1 MRMKK
6 RWKTILLSLCMAL
19 ALIPAAAFAADT
31 DKAIQLGTGSISGYD
46 STTGY
51 DYIYYGTWNS
61 SPIEWRVLSMN
72 GNSGTYSDGTETVDA
87 NNAMFLL
94 SDGLLGTGTYGGV
107 YFQQN
112 YHSASGTY
120 HKGSAPTDGNHT
132 NCQIA
137 NAWQD
142 SDAQVWCETFYSRNL
157 TAQEQGAVLATTKSD
172 KAFTSSTNKI
182 PFAASNNILN
192 RDKVFFLS
200 AEEAETGDYGFGS
213 DNDRRANYGSSAG
226 VWWLRSPS
234 AFTSNLAGLVYDDG
248 DVYAI
253 NVGNDWAVRPAF
265 NLNLE
270 SVLFTS
276 AANSADGGK
285 ADDTVDSSLTSVADY
300 VGNEWK
306 LTLLDSGREFK
317 VTETVASGSPGD
329 TIALNYTGAE
339 TGANEYISAIVADK
353 ADGKVLYYGR
363 VAQPGS
369 TDGSLEITIPTGLTE
384 GSYTLNVFSE
394 QYNGD
399 KKTDYAS
406 AFQSV
411 DLTVTASGTGEP
423 DNANIYVGG
432 VELTGNEAAPAYAV
446 TTADGAVTTTD
457 ATAENYNIKWD
468 GSTLTL
474 NGATVAQGTR
484 TFFNNR
490 AAAVYCK
497 TSLTIELIGENTVT
511 GPNGDDRNEIDS
523 SYGIY
528 VPDENITI
536 TGDGVLNVAGG
547 TVTSTNGYIYSY
559 GIGARNVTISSGEVI
574 AAGGDGTGD
583 NNIHSLGI
591 DAYGNVSITDGT
603 VTAKGGTV
611 TATGDTTAVT
621 KGAESTGIYAGDVT
635 ITGGTLTAT
644 GGAATTAGANNS
656 AESYG
661 IDAFDNVSISSGEVT
676 ATGGTAEAGGD
687 SARSYGVNAVN
698 VTIESGTV
706 TAKGGSTVETGGYS
720 AESYG
725 IYSYDKVTV
734 ISGTVTAT
742 GGTATG
748 TNNAYSYGVESDG
761 AVTISSGTVEA
772 TGGEA
777 RGDSARSYGIDAF
790 DNVSISSGEVTAT
803 GGNNAIY
810 ALENVIISPKEGE
823 LIGVKT
829 GENADAAAQIDGSP
843 FAEETTITD
852 LVTNE
857 KYFHS
862 EAMYTVTVETD
873 GHGTASASPTSAP
886 AGTTINLTA
895 TPDSSYRFERW
906 EVVSGDITIENNA
919 FTMPAGNVTVKAIFE
934 KEPGGEDTYYTL
946 TFDTNGGSDIDS
958 VRRIS
963 GTTIDLSDYTPTR
976 EGYDFTGWYADAELT
991 EKITEIR
998 LTSNKTVYA
1007 GWTEQTPQPGVENPF
1022 TDVSENDWFYD
1033 DVMYLFANRL
1043 MNGTSATTFAPYG
1056 TTTRAMAV
1064 MTIWRMEGEPKAV
1077 GANPF
1082 TDVESGAW
1090 FTEAIIWANENGIAL
1105 GYGNAC
1111 FAPDTPVTR
1120 EQLAAFFYR
1129 YAAYKGYDTTVT
1141 GSLDRFTDGDNVSE
1155 WAKNDVMWAVGYGL
1169 MQGDDMN
1176 MLNPQIDGIRS
1187 EYAAMLH
1194 RFIEKSTI

>member
-31 DKAIQLGTGSISGYD
+31 DKAIQLGTGNISGYD

-51 DYIYYGTWNS
+51 DYIYYGTWNNN
-61 SPIEWRVLSMN
+61 PVKWRVLDDQTN
-72 GNSGTYSDGTETVDA
+72 TGNAGL
-87 NNAMFLL
+87 FLL
-94 SDGLLGTGTYGGV
+94 SEDLLGETG
-107 YFQQN
+107 FDN
-112 YHSASGTY
+112 DKS
-120 HKGSAPTDGNHT
+120 GSA
-132 NCQIA
+132 
-137 NAWQD
+137 WQE
-142 SDAQVWCETFYSRNL
+142 SDAKVWCGDFYSNGFS
-157 TAQEQGAVLATTKSD
+157 TAEQAAVLATTKTD
-172 KAFTSSTNKI
+172 DARTSSSRPTEH
-182 PFAASNNILN
+182 FVASENILN
-192 RDKVFFLS
+192 GDKVFFLS
-200 AEEAETGDYGFGS
+200 VEEVENSAYGFTDNNARISS
-213 DNDRRANYGSSAG
+213 DH
-226 VWWLRSPS
+226 WLLRSPS
-234 AFTSNLAGLVYDDG
+234 AQVGDWKGAGTVIYDGTVVAENLNTQLGA
-248 DVYAI
+248 
-253 NVGNDWAVRPAF
+253 RPAF
-265 NLNLE
+265 NLDT
-270 SVLFTS
+270 SAVLFTS
-276 AANSADGGK
+276 AAEDGKSASGM
-285 ADDTVDSSLTSVADY
+285 DTGLAAVSDNT
-300 VGNEWK
+300 GNEWK

-432 VELTGNEAAPAYAV
+432 VELTGSEAAPAYAV

-474 NGATVAQGTR
+474 NGATVAQGTC

-511 GPNGDDRNEIDS
+511 GPNGDDLNEIDS

-559 GIGARNVTISSGEVI
+559 GIGARNVTISSGEV
-574 AAGGDGTGD
+574 
-583 NNIHSLGI
+583 
-591 DAYGNVSITDGT
+591 
-603 VTAKGGTV
+603 
-611 TATGDTTAVT
+611 
-621 KGAESTGIYAGDVT
+621 
-635 ITGGTLTAT
+635 
-644 GGAATTAGANNS
+644 
-656 AESYG
+656 
-661 IDAFDNVSISSGEVT
+661 T
-676 ATGGTAEAGGD
+676 ATGGTAEAGGY
-687 SARSYGVNAVN
+687 SAVSYGVNADN

-706 TAKGGSTVETGGYS
+706 TAKGGTAEAGDYP

-734 ISGTVTAT
+734 ISGTITAT
-742 GGTATG
+742 GGAATG
-748 TNNAYSYGVESDG
+748 TNDAYSYGVESDG

-803 GGNNAIY
+803 GGTATGTNDAYSYGVNTDNVTITGGTLTATGGTAEARGYSAESYGIDAFYNVSISSGEVTATGGNNAIY

-829 GENADAAAQIDGSP
+829 GENTDAAAQIDGSP

>member
-1 MRMKK
+1 MRIKK

-19 ALIPAAAFAADT
+19 ALISATAFAADT
-31 DKAIQLGTGSISGYD
+31 DKAIQLDTGSISGYD

-51 DYIYYGTWNS
+51 DYIYYGTWNNN
-61 SPIEWRVLSMN
+61 PVKWRVLDDQTN
-72 GNSGTYSDGTETVDA
+72 TGNAGL
-87 NNAMFLL
+87 FLL
-94 SDGLLGTGTYGGV
+94 SEELLGTDI
-107 YFQQN
+107 YFQQY
-112 YHSASGTY
+112 YHYASGIY
-120 HKGSAPTDGNHT
+120 YKGEEHDGDHT
-132 NCQIA
+132 NCQIVY
-137 NAWQD
+137 AWQGSD
-142 SDAQVWCETFYSRNL
+142 TQAWCKDFAGIEGSSVADAFSDAELNAIL
-157 TAQEQGAVLATTKSD
+157 ETTKSD
-172 KAFTSSTNKI
+172 SGFTGSTDNRY
-182 PFAASNNILN
+182 FASENILN
-192 RDKVFFLS
+192 NDKVFFLS
-200 AEEAETGDYGFGS
+200 AEEAENGAYGFT
-213 DNDRRANYGSSAG
+213 DNDARIAYYDSNVSG
-226 VWWLRSPS
+226 WWLRSPHHALTVGIVNS
-234 AFTSNLAGLVYDDG
+234 SGRVNAAGVN
-248 DVYAI
+248 YA
-253 NVGNDWAVRPAF
+253 WAVRPAF
-265 NLNLE
+265 NLDT
-270 SVLFTS
+270 SAVLFTS
-276 AANSADGGK
+276 AAEDGKSASGM
-285 ADDTVDSSLTSVADY
+285 DTGLAAVSDNT
-300 VGNEWK
+300 GNEWK

-432 VELTGNEAAPAYAV
+432 VELTGSEAAPAYAV

-474 NGATVAQGTR
+474 NGATVAQGSC

-490 AAAVYCK
+490 AAAVFCK

-547 TVTSTNGYIYSY
+547 T
-559 GIGARNVTISSGEVI
+559 AE
-574 AAGGDGTGD
+574 AGG
-583 NNIHSLGI
+583 
-591 DAYGNVSITDGT
+591 Y
-603 VTAKGGTV
+603 
-611 TATGDTTAVT
+611 
-621 KGAESTGIYAGDVT
+621 
-635 ITGGTLTAT
+635 
-644 GGAATTAGANNS
+644 S

-661 IDAFDNVSISSGEVT
+661 
-676 ATGGTAEAGGD
+676 
-687 SARSYGVNAVN
+687 VNADN

-706 TAKGGSTVETGGYS
+706 TAKGGATKATSRS

-734 ISGTVTAT
+734 ISGTITAT
-742 GGTATG
+742 GGTAEAG
-748 TNNAYSYGVESDG
+748 GYFAESYGVNADN
-761 AVTISSGTVEA
+761 VTISSGTVEA

-777 RGDSARSYGIDAF
+777 RGDSARSYGIFPYALTI
-790 DNVSISSGEVTAT
+790 NGGTVTAT

-810 ALENVIISPKEGE
+810 ALENVIVSPKEGE

-829 GENADAAAQIDGSP
+829 GENTDAAAQIDGSP

>member
-19 ALIPAAAFAADT
+19 ALISATAFAADT
-31 DKAIQLGTGSISGYD
+31 DKAIQLDTGSISGYD
-46 STTGY
+46 STNGY
-51 DYIYYGTWNS
+51 DYIYYGTWNGN
-61 SPIEWRVLSMN
+61 PIQWRVLDDQTN
-72 GNSGTYSDGTETVDA
+72 TGNDGL
-87 NNAMFLL
+87 FLL
-94 SDGLLGTGTYGGV
+94 SEELLGTDI
-107 YFQQN
+107 YFQQY
-112 YHSASGTY
+112 YHYDYASGIY
-120 HKGSAPTDGNHT
+120 YKGEEHDGDHT
-132 NCQIA
+132 NCQIVY
-137 NAWQD
+137 AWQGSD
-142 SDAQVWCETFYSRNL
+142 TQAWCKDFAGIEGSSVADAFSDAELNAIL
-157 TAQEQGAVLATTKSD
+157 ETTKSD
-172 KAFTSSTNKI
+172 SGFTGSTDNWY
-182 PFAASNNILN
+182 FASENILN
-192 RDKVFFLS
+192 NDKVFFLS
-200 AEEAETGDYGFGS
+200 AEEAENGAYGFT
-213 DNDRRANYGSSAG
+213 DNDARIAYYDSNVSG
-226 VWWLRSPS
+226 WWLRSPNS
-234 AFTSNLAGLVYDDG
+234 ALTVGIVNSSGRVNAAGVK
-248 DVYAI
+248 YA
-253 NVGNDWAVRPAF
+253 WAVRPAF
-265 NLNLE
+265 NLDT
-270 SVLFTS
+270 SAVLFTS
-276 AANSADGGK
+276 AAEDGKSASGM
-285 ADDTVDSSLTSVADY
+285 DTGLAAVSDNT
-300 VGNEWK
+300 GNEWK

-432 VELTGNEAAPAYAV
+432 VELTGSEAAPAYAV

-474 NGATVAQGTR
+474 NGATVAQGSC

-490 AAAVYCK
+490 AAAVFCK

-547 TVTSTNGYIYSY
+547 TVTSINGYIYSY

-574 AAGGDGTGD
+574 TAGGDGTGD

-611 TATGDTTAVT
+611 EATGDTTAVT

-661 IDAFDNVSISSGEVT
+661 IDAFDNVSISIGEVT
-676 ATGGTAEAGGD
+676 ATGGTAEAGGY
-687 SARSYGVNAVN
+687 SAKSYGVNADN

-706 TAKGGSTVETGGYS
+706 TAKGGATKATSRS

-734 ISGTVTAT
+734 ISGTITAT
-742 GGTATG
+742 GGTAEAG
-748 TNNAYSYGVESDG
+748 GYFAESYGVNADN
-761 AVTISSGTVEA
+761 VTISSGTVEA

-777 RGDSARSYGIDAF
+777 RGDSARSYGIFPYALTI
-790 DNVSISSGEVTAT
+790 NGGTVTAT
-803 GGNNAIY
+803 GSNNAIY
-810 ALENVIISPKEGE
+810 ALENVIVSPKEGE

-829 GENADAAAQIDGSP
+829 GENTDAAAQIDGSP

>member
-1 MRMKK
+1 MRIKK

-19 ALIPAAAFAADT
+19 ALISATAFAADT
-31 DKAIQLGTGSISGYD
+31 DKAIQLDTGSISGYD
-46 STTGY
+46 STNGY
-51 DYIYYGTWNS
+51 DYIYYGTWNGN
-61 SPIEWRVLSMN
+61 PIQWRVLDDQTN
-72 GNSGTYSDGTETVDA
+72 TGNDGL
-87 NNAMFLL
+87 FLL
-94 SDGLLGTGTYGGV
+94 SEELLGTDI
-107 YFQQN
+107 YFQQY
-112 YHSASGTY
+112 YHYASGIY
-120 HKGSAPTDGNHT
+120 YKGEEHDGDHT
-132 NCQIA
+132 NCQIVY
-137 NAWQD
+137 AWQGSD
-142 SDAQVWCETFYSRNL
+142 TQAWCKDFAGIEGSSVADAFSDAELNAIL
-157 TAQEQGAVLATTKSD
+157 ETTKSD
-172 KAFTSSTNKI
+172 SGFTGSTDNWY
-182 PFAASNNILN
+182 FASENILN
-192 RDKVFFLS
+192 NDKVFFLS
-200 AEEAETGDYGFGS
+200 AEEAENGAYGFT
-213 DNDRRANYGSSAG
+213 DNDARIAYYDSNVSG
-226 VWWLRSPS
+226 WWLRSPHS
-234 AFTSNLAGLVYDDG
+234 ALTVGIVNSSGRVNAAGVK
-248 DVYAI
+248 YA
-253 NVGNDWAVRPAF
+253 WAVRPAF
-265 NLNLE
+265 NLDT
-270 SVLFTS
+270 SAVLFTS
-276 AANSADGGK
+276 AAEDGKSASGM
-285 ADDTVDSSLTSVADY
+285 DTGLAAVSDNT
-300 VGNEWK
+300 GNEWK

-317 VTETVASGSPGD
+317 VTETVAGGSPGD

-432 VELTGNEAAPAYAV
+432 VELTGSEAAPAYAV

-474 NGATVAQGTR
+474 NGATVAQGSC

-490 AAAVYCK
+490 AAAVFCK

-547 TVTSTNGYIYSY
+547 T
-559 GIGARNVTISSGEVI
+559 
-574 AAGGDGTGD
+574 
-583 NNIHSLGI
+583 
-591 DAYGNVSITDGT
+591 
-603 VTAKGGTV
+603 
-611 TATGDTTAVT
+611 
-621 KGAESTGIYAGDVT
+621 
-635 ITGGTLTAT
+635 
-644 GGAATTAGANNS
+644 
-656 AESYG
+656 
-661 IDAFDNVSISSGEVT
+661 
-676 ATGGTAEAGGD
+676 AEAGGYF
-687 SARSYGVNAVN
+687 AESYGVNADN
-698 VTIESGTV
+698 
-706 TAKGGSTVETGGYS
+706 
-720 AESYG
+720 
-725 IYSYDKVTV
+725 
-734 ISGTVTAT
+734 
-742 GGTATG
+742 
-748 TNNAYSYGVESDG
+748 
-761 AVTISSGTVEA
+761 VTISSGTVEA

-790 DNVSISSGEVTAT
+790 DNVTIESGTVTAKGGATKATSRSAESYGIYSYDKVTVISGTITATGGTAEAGGDSARSYGIFPYALTINGGTVTAT

-810 ALENVIISPKEGE
+810 ALENVIVSPKEGE

-829 GENADAAAQIDGSP
+829 GENTDAAAQIDGSP

>member
-1 MRMKK
+1 MRIKK

-19 ALIPAAAFAADT
+19 ALISATAFAADT
-31 DKAIQLGTGSISGYD
+31 DKAIQLDTGSISGYD

-51 DYIYYGTWNS
+51 DYIYYGTWNNN
-61 SPIEWRVLSMN
+61 PVKWRVLDDQTN
-72 GNSGTYSDGTETVDA
+72 TGNAGL
-87 NNAMFLL
+87 FLL
-94 SDGLLGTGTYGGV
+94 SEELLGTDI
-107 YFQQN
+107 YFQQY
-112 YHSASGTY
+112 YHYASGIY
-120 HKGSAPTDGNHT
+120 YKGEEHDGDHT
-132 NCQIA
+132 NCQIVY
-137 NAWQD
+137 AWQGSD
-142 SDAQVWCETFYSRNL
+142 TQAWCKDFAGIEGSSVADAFSDAELNAIL
-157 TAQEQGAVLATTKSD
+157 ETTKSD
-172 KAFTSSTNKI
+172 SGFTGSTDNRY
-182 PFAASNNILN
+182 FASENILN
-192 RDKVFFLS
+192 NDKVFFLS
-200 AEEAETGDYGFGS
+200 AEEAENGAYGFT
-213 DNDRRANYGSSAG
+213 DNDARIAYYDSNVSG
-226 VWWLRSPS
+226 WWLRSPHHALTVGIVNS
-234 AFTSNLAGLVYDDG
+234 SGRVNAAGVN
-248 DVYAI
+248 YA
-253 NVGNDWAVRPAF
+253 WAVRPAF
-265 NLNLE
+265 NLDT
-270 SVLFTS
+270 SAVLFTS
-276 AANSADGGK
+276 AAEDGKSASGM
-285 ADDTVDSSLTSVADY
+285 DTGLAAVSDNT
-300 VGNEWK
+300 GNEWK

-432 VELTGNEAAPAYAV
+432 VELTGSEAAPAYAV

-474 NGATVAQGTR
+474 NGATVAQGSC

-490 AAAVYCK
+490 AAAVFCK

-547 TVTSTNGYIYSY
+547 T
-559 GIGARNVTISSGEVI
+559 
-574 AAGGDGTGD
+574 
-583 NNIHSLGI
+583 
-591 DAYGNVSITDGT
+591 
-603 VTAKGGTV
+603 
-611 TATGDTTAVT
+611 
-621 KGAESTGIYAGDVT
+621 
-635 ITGGTLTAT
+635 
-644 GGAATTAGANNS
+644 
-656 AESYG
+656 
-661 IDAFDNVSISSGEVT
+661 
-676 ATGGTAEAGGD
+676 AEA
-687 SARSYGVNAVN
+687 
-698 VTIESGTV
+698 
-706 TAKGGSTVETGGYS
+706 GGYS

-725 IYSYDKVTV
+725 V
-734 ISGTVTAT
+734 
-742 GGTATG
+742 
-748 TNNAYSYGVESDG
+748 NADN
-761 AVTISSGTVEA
+761 VTISSGTVEA

-777 RGDSARSYGIDAF
+777 RGDSARSYGIFPYALTI
-790 DNVSISSGEVTAT
+790 NGGTVTAT

-810 ALENVIISPKEGE
+810 ALENVIVSPKEGE

-829 GENADAAAQIDGSP
+829 GENTDAAAQIDGSP

>member
-1 MRMKK
+1 MRIKK

-19 ALIPAAAFAADT
+19 ALISATAFAADT
-31 DKAIQLGTGSISGYD
+31 DKAIQLDTGSISGYD

-51 DYIYYGTWNS
+51 DYIYYGTWNNN
-61 SPIEWRVLSMN
+61 PVKWRVLDDQTN
-72 GNSGTYSDGTETVDA
+72 TGNDGL
-87 NNAMFLL
+87 FLL
-94 SDGLLGTGTYGGV
+94 SEELLGTDI
-107 YFQQN
+107 YFQQY
-112 YHSASGTY
+112 YHYASGIY
-120 HKGSAPTDGNHT
+120 YKGEEHDGDHT
-132 NCQIA
+132 NCQIVY
-137 NAWQD
+137 AWQGSD
-142 SDAQVWCETFYSRNL
+142 TQAWCKDFAGIEGSSVADAFSDAELNAIL
-157 TAQEQGAVLATTKSD
+157 ETTKSD
-172 KAFTSSTNKI
+172 SGFTGSTDNWY
-182 PFAASNNILN
+182 FASENILN
-192 RDKVFFLS
+192 NDKVFFLS
-200 AEEAETGDYGFGS
+200 AEEAENGAYGFT
-213 DNDRRANYGSSAG
+213 DNDARIAYYDSNVSG
-226 VWWLRSPS
+226 WWLRSPHS
-234 AFTSNLAGLVYDDG
+234 ALTVGIVNSSGRVNAAGVK
-248 DVYAI
+248 YA
-253 NVGNDWAVRPAF
+253 WAVRPAF
-265 NLNLE
+265 NLDT
-270 SVLFTS
+270 SAVLFTS
-276 AANSADGGK
+276 AAEDGKSASGM
-285 ADDTVDSSLTSVADY
+285 DTGLAAVSDNT
-300 VGNEWK
+300 GNEWK

-317 VTETVASGSPGD
+317 VTETVAGGSPGD

-363 VAQPGS
+363 VTQPGS

-432 VELTGNEAAPAYAV
+432 VELTGSEAAPAYAV

-474 NGATVAQGTR
+474 NGATVAQGSC

-490 AAAVYCK
+490 AAAVFCK

-547 TVTSTNGYIYSY
+547 T
-559 GIGARNVTISSGEVI
+559 AE
-574 AAGGDGTGD
+574 AGG
-583 NNIHSLGI
+583 
-591 DAYGNVSITDGT
+591 Y
-603 VTAKGGTV
+603 
-611 TATGDTTAVT
+611 
-621 KGAESTGIYAGDVT
+621 
-635 ITGGTLTAT
+635 
-644 GGAATTAGANNS
+644 S

-661 IDAFDNVSISSGEVT
+661 
-676 ATGGTAEAGGD
+676 
-687 SARSYGVNAVN
+687 VNADN

-706 TAKGGSTVETGGYS
+706 TAKGGATKATSRS

-734 ISGTVTAT
+734 ISGTITAT
-742 GGTATG
+742 GGTAEAG
-748 TNNAYSYGVESDG
+748 GYFAESYGVNADN
-761 AVTISSGTVEA
+761 VTISSGTVEA

-777 RGDSARSYGIDAF
+777 RGDSARSYGIFPYALTI
-790 DNVSISSGEVTAT
+790 NGGTVTAT

-810 ALENVIISPKEGE
+810 ALENVIVSPKEGE

-829 GENADAAAQIDGSP
+829 GENTDAAAQIDGSP

>member
-19 ALIPAAAFAADT
+19 ALIPATAFAADT
-31 DKAIQLGTGSISGYD
+31 DKAIQLDTGSISGYD
-46 STTGY
+46 STNGY
-51 DYIYYGTWNS
+51 DYIYYGTWNGN
-61 SPIEWRVLSMN
+61 PIQWRVLDDQTN
-72 GNSGTYSDGTETVDA
+72 TGNDGL
-87 NNAMFLL
+87 FLL
-94 SDGLLGTGTYGGV
+94 SEELLGTDI
-107 YFQQN
+107 YFQQY
-112 YHSASGTY
+112 YHYASGIY
-120 HKGSAPTDGNHT
+120 YKGEEHDGDHT
-132 NCQIA
+132 NCQIVY
-137 NAWQD
+137 AWQGSD
-142 SDAQVWCETFYSRNL
+142 TQAWCKDFAGIEGSSVADAFSDAELNAIL
-157 TAQEQGAVLATTKSD
+157 ETTKSD
-172 KAFTSSTNKI
+172 SGFTGSTDNRY
-182 PFAASNNILN
+182 FASENILN
-192 RDKVFFLS
+192 NDKVFFLS
-200 AEEAETGDYGFGS
+200 AEEAENGAYGFT
-213 DNDRRANYGSSAG
+213 DNDARIAYYDSNVSG
-226 VWWLRSPS
+226 WWLRSPHHALTVGIVNS
-234 AFTSNLAGLVYDDG
+234 SGRVNAAGVN
-248 DVYAI
+248 YA
-253 NVGNDWAVRPAF
+253 WAVRPAF
-265 NLNLE
+265 NLDT
-270 SVLFTS
+270 SAVLFTS
-276 AANSADGGK
+276 AAEDGKSASGM
-285 ADDTVDSSLTSVADY
+285 DTGLAAVSDNT
-300 VGNEWK
+300 GNEWK

-432 VELTGNEAAPAYAV
+432 VELTGSEAAPAYAV

-474 NGATVAQGTR
+474 NGATVAQGSC

-490 AAAVYCK
+490 AAAVFCK

-547 TVTSTNGYIYSY
+547 TAEAGGYSAESY
-559 GIGARNVTISSGEVI
+559 GVNADNVTISSG
-574 AAGGDGTGD
+574 
-583 NNIHSLGI
+583 
-591 DAYGNVSITDGT
+591 T
-603 VTAKGGTV
+603 V
-611 TATGDTTAVT
+611 
-621 KGAESTGIYAGDVT
+621 E
-635 ITGGTLTAT
+635 AT
-644 GGAATTAGANNS
+644 GG
-656 AESYG
+656 
-661 IDAFDNVSISSGEVT
+661 
-676 ATGGTAEAGGD
+676 EARGD
-687 SARSYGVNAVN
+687 SAR
-698 VTIESGTV
+698 
-706 TAKGGSTVETGGYS
+706 
-720 AESYG
+720 SYG

-734 ISGTVTAT
+734 ISGTITAT
-742 GGTATG
+742 GGTAEAG
-748 TNNAYSYGVESDG
+748 GYFAESYGVNADN
-761 AVTISSGTVEA
+761 VTISSGTVEA

-790 DNVSISSGEVTAT
+790 DNVSISSGEVTAKGGATKATSRSAESYGIYSYDKVTVISGTITATGGTAEAGGDSARSYGIFPYALTINGGTVTAT

-810 ALENVIISPKEGE
+810 ALENVIVSPKEGE

-829 GENADAAAQIDGSP
+829 GENTDAAAQIDGSP

>member
-19 ALIPAAAFAADT
+19 ALIPATAFAADT
-31 DKAIQLGTGSISGYD
+31 DKAIQLDTGSISGYD
-46 STTGY
+46 STNGY
-51 DYIYYGTWNS
+51 DYIYYGTWNGN
-61 SPIEWRVLSMN
+61 PIQWRVLDDQTN
-72 GNSGTYSDGTETVDA
+72 TGNDGL
-87 NNAMFLL
+87 FLL
-94 SDGLLGTGTYGGV
+94 SEELLGTDI
-107 YFQQN
+107 YFQQY
-112 YHSASGTY
+112 YHYASGIY
-120 HKGSAPTDGNHT
+120 YKGEEHDGDHT
-132 NCQIA
+132 NCQIVY
-137 NAWQD
+137 AWQGSD
-142 SDAQVWCETFYSRNL
+142 TQAWCKDFAGIEGSSVADAFSDAELNAIL
-157 TAQEQGAVLATTKSD
+157 ETTKSD
-172 KAFTSSTNKI
+172 SGFTGSTDNWY
-182 PFAASNNILN
+182 FASENILN
-192 RDKVFFLS
+192 NDKVFFLS
-200 AEEAETGDYGFGS
+200 AEEAENGAYGFT
-213 DNDRRANYGSSAG
+213 DNDARIAYYDSNVSG
-226 VWWLRSPS
+226 WWLRSPHS
-234 AFTSNLAGLVYDDG
+234 ALTVGIVNSSGRVNAAGVN
-248 DVYAI
+248 YA
-253 NVGNDWAVRPAF
+253 WAVRPAF
-265 NLNLE
+265 NLDT
-270 SVLFTS
+270 SAVLFTS
-276 AANSADGGK
+276 AAEDGKSASGM
-285 ADDTVDSSLTSVADY
+285 DTGLAAVSDNT
-300 VGNEWK
+300 GNEWK

-317 VTETVASGSPGD
+317 VTETVAGGSPGD

-363 VAQPGS
+363 VTQPGS

-432 VELTGNEAAPAYAV
+432 VELTGSEAAPAYAV

-468 GSTLTL
+468 GSMLTLDGAALNSGIYIGNNGEVDLTVNVVGKNTIHITDTYGISLGANALYLQGSGTLDIIEVGDMRQQGIWAKKITIDGVTLTINSIASCIYAEANYGVTVEDEDETVNII
-474 NGATVAQGTR
+474 NGAKLELVSNQYAPISAKQGIR
-484 TFFNNR
+484 
-490 AAAVYCK
+490 
-497 TSLTIELIGENTVT
+497 
-511 GPNGDDRNEIDS
+511 IDGS
-523 SYGIY
+523 
-528 VPDENITI
+528 
-536 TGDGVLNVAGG
+536 
-547 TVTSTNGYIYSY
+547 
-559 GIGARNVTISSGEVI
+559 
-574 AAGGDGTGD
+574 
-583 NNIHSLGI
+583 
-591 DAYGNVSITDGT
+591 
-603 VTAKGGTV
+603 TV
-611 TATGDTTAVT
+611 TATTNDDSHHALYAYEGDIEINNSTVKAY
-621 KGAESTGIYAGDVT
+621 AESSSNAAVWADTSIE
-635 ITGGTLTAT
+635 ITG
-644 GGAATTAGANNS
+644 
-656 AESYG
+656 ES
-661 IDAFDNVSISSGEVT
+661 DVT
-676 ATGGTAEAGGD
+676 ATGG
-687 SARSYGVNAVN
+687 
-698 VTIESGTV
+698 
-706 TAKGGSTVETGGYS
+706 
-720 AESYG
+720 YG
-725 IYSYDKVTV
+725 IRAGDDVS
-734 ISGTVTAT
+734 ISGSKVTAT
-742 GGTATG
+742 G
-748 TNNAYSYGVESDG
+748 
-761 AVTISSGTVEA
+761 SSK
-772 TGGEA
+772 
-777 RGDSARSYGIDAF
+777 
-790 DNVSISSGEVTAT
+790 
-803 GGNNAIY
+803 AIY
-810 ALENVIISPKEGE
+810 ALENVIVSPKEGE

-829 GENADAAAQIDGSP
+829 GENTDAAAQIDGSP

>member
-1 MRMKK
+1 MRKQ
-6 RWKTILLSLCMAL
+6 TVVNDDN
-19 ALIPAAAFAADT
+19 PTHGTEGGNNTT
-31 DKAIQLGTGSISGYD
+31 DKI
-46 STTGY
+46 
-51 DYIYYGTWNS
+51 
-61 SPIEWRVLSMN
+61 
-72 GNSGTYSDGTETVDA
+72 
-87 NNAMFLL
+87 FLL
-94 SDGLLGTGTYGGV
+94 SIAEANNGSYFANDSSRIATNTAYVAGGGKIGGYV
-107 YFQQN
+107 N
-112 YHSASGTY
+112 GV
-120 HKGSAPTDGNHT
+120 G
-132 NCQIA
+132 
-137 NAWQD
+137 
-142 SDAQVWCETFYSRNL
+142 
-157 TAQEQGAVLATTKSD
+157 
-172 KAFTSSTNKI
+172 KA
-182 PFAASNNILN
+182 
-192 RDKVFFLS
+192 
-200 AEEAETGDYGFGS
+200 
-213 DNDRRANYGSSAG
+213 DN
-226 VWWLRSPS
+226 WWLRSP
-234 AFTSNLAGLVYDDG
+234 GKYDDLAA
-248 DVYAI
+248 DVTHKGGVFSYGL
-253 NVGNDWAVRPAF
+253 NVYGENLAVRPAF
-265 NLNLE
+265 NLDLE

-276 AANSADGGK
+276 AAAGGK
-285 ADDTVDSSLTSVADY
+285 SASGMDSGLTAVDDYTGS
-300 VGNEWK
+300 EWK

-432 VELTGNEAAPAYAV
+432 VELTGSEAAPAYAV

-511 GPNGDDRNEIDS
+511 GPNGDDLNEIDS

-611 TATGDTTAVT
+611 EATGDTTAVT

-661 IDAFDNVSISSGEVT
+661 IDAFYNVSISSGEVT
-676 ATGGTAEAGGD
+676 ATGGTAEAGGY
-687 SARSYGVNAVN
+687 SAESYGVNAYN
-698 VTIESGTV
+698 VIIESGTV
-706 TAKGGSTVETGGYS
+706 TATGGTAEAGGYS

-734 ISGTVTAT
+734 ISGTITAT
-742 GGTATG
+742 GGAATG
-748 TNNAYSYGVESDG
+748 TNDAYSYGVESDG

-790 DNVSISSGEVTAT
+790 DNVSISSGVVTAT

-1141 GSLDRFTDGDNVSE
+1141 GSLDRFTDGRQCLR
-1155 WAKNDVMWAVGYGL
+1155 VGKKT
-1169 MQGDDMN
+1169 M
-1176 MLNPQIDGIRS
+1176 
-1187 EYAAMLH
+1187 
-1194 RFIEKSTI
+1194 